1 MSMINNIIPVSIALP
16 LCIIFIWLILDPW
29 ILNQE
34 KDLLVFWRKWEQ
46 EKLLLKLPD
55 LYLDTQYPVI
65 PIICTL
71 RLSK

>member
-55 LYLDTQYPVI
+55 LYLG
-65 PIICTL
+65 TL
-71 RLSK
+71 SFLSYVPYV